1 MQETMGEQDLRKAL
15 IALGER
21 LRARTD
27 IVVGGAGA
35 LILTGELP
43 RATSDFDVLYSDPDI
58 RSLIATSFATAVMR
72 LSCNVVSVSS
82 LI

>member
-1 MQETMGEQDLRKAL
+1 MKEIMGGEDLHNAL

-58 RSLIATSFATAVMR
+58 GRLQKDIRAVADR
-72 LSCNVVSVSS
+72 LD
-82 LI
+82 LTPG